1 MTGIKLRIGGK
12 KLMSSQGSTTK
23 EGDYREMPIFPLWT
37 IYAGLGYTGAQ
48 TCKIT

>member
-1 MTGIKLRIGGK
+1 MYSDLKGVGTIV
-12 KLMSSQGSTTK
+12 SPK